1 SIQLADEAGEVFVL
15 KVFGQKVSG
24 ELVSIPNYKAVV
36 GIAPR
41 HHRVG
46 LRVIHHRIKLLQE
59 RWQSVGRARHRSLI
73 ICRTF
78 HFLNSLSSLSLSLSH
93 RVTANMAEISLG
105 ILIDIVDEDWMR
117 DTLPN
122 DDLPLPPVLVV
133 RNDDTEESNQETQQV
148 GGDTW
153 HDLALGTQYSSH
165 ASGGA

>member
-1 SIQLADEAGEVFVL
+1 
-15 KVFGQKVSG
+15 
-24 ELVSIPNYKAVV
+24 
-36 GIAPR
+36 
-41 HHRVG
+41 
-46 LRVIHHRIKLLQE
+46 
-59 RWQSVGRARHRSLI
+59 
-73 ICRTF
+73 
-78 HFLNSLSSLSLSLSH
+78 
-93 RVTANMAEISLG
+93 MAEISLG

-148 GGDTW
+148 GGDIW